1 MRLLLVIF
9 LFATINS
16 FGQIKEFNWLVGT
29 WQGTS
34 KKHLFEEWKLVG
46 SSLSGESYTIE
57 KGVKKMSEKIKII
70 KKGDDF
76 YYVPDVEGP
85 QGPVEFKVT
94 SINEYGFVAE
104 NPNHDFPKVISYQ
117 GIDPTQMLAKIGDSK
132 KTIEYWFNKI
142 K

>member
-1 MRLLLVIF
+1 MRLPLVIF
-9 LFATINS
+9 LFVSINS
-16 FGQIKEFNWLVGT
+16 FAQIKEFSWLVGT

-34 KKHLFEEWKLVG
+34 KKHQFEEWKLDG
-46 SSLSGESYTIE
+46 NSLSGESYTIE
-57 KGVKKMSEKIKII
+57 KGSKKVAETIKII

-76 YYVPDVEGP
+76 YYVPDVEGA
-85 QGPVEFKVT
+85 QGPIEFKVT

-132 KTIEYWFNKI
+132 KTIEYLFDKI